1 MRDPLS
7 GYQYPAE
14 WVERCRDAALLHLA
28 ETGLAVLT
36 ASGTVL
42 RRGYT
47 TGTTAAAVV
56 AGSILSLTGRVQ
68 EVRVLTPGGI
78 EVTVPVTAY
87 RGRATTRKFGGDHPA
102 DVTAGIEICAEAT
115 PADRI
120 TITAG
125 EGIGRWVRDTTS
137 ARAGEPAISPPAS
150 ACIQTAA
157 TSACRIIGIPGS
169 SVCITVPEGLRVAHD
184 TLNERVGVH
193 GGISLLGTTGL
204 VEPWDDHLRE
214 STLERVAAVQDPVV
228 TSGRTGLRFARM
240 RYPDREVLLVGTS
253 IREAI
258 ARAQGH
264 VTLFG
269 LPALILRAIEPSIL
283 EGSGYATV
291 EEFSMAAEFP
301 ARARQ
306 ALARFRRDHPRVT
319 VVLIDR
325 NGTTIAESG

>member
-1 MRDPLS
+1 V
-7 GYQYPAE
+7 A
-14 WVERCRDAALLHLA
+14 
-28 ETGLAVLT
+28 
-36 ASGTVL
+36 
-42 RRGYT
+42 
-47 TGTTAAAVV
+47 
-56 AGSILSLTGRVQ
+56 AGSIISLTGRVQ
-68 EVRVLTPGGI
+68 EVRVHTSGGI

-102 DVTAGIEICAEAT
+102 DVTAGIEICAEAA

-125 EGIGRWVRDTTS
+125 EGIGRWVRDTRD
-137 ARAGEPAISPPAS
+137 ARAGDPAISPPAS
-150 ACIQTAA
+150 ACIQTAVTA
-157 TSACRIIGIPGS
+157 ACRGIGIPGS
-169 SVCITVPEGLRVAHD
+169 SVCITVPEGLRVARD
-184 TLNERVGVH
+184 TLNERVGVY

-214 STLERVAAVQDPVV
+214 STLERVASVQDPVI
-228 TSGRTGLRFARM
+228 TSGRTGLRFARL

-258 ARAQGH
+258 ARVQGR

-269 LPALILRAIEPSIL
+269 LPALILRAIDPSIL

-291 EEFSMAAEFP
+291 EEYSMAAEFP

-306 ALARFRRDHPRVT
+306 ALERFRKDHPRVT

-325 NGTTIAESG
+325 TGTTIAESG